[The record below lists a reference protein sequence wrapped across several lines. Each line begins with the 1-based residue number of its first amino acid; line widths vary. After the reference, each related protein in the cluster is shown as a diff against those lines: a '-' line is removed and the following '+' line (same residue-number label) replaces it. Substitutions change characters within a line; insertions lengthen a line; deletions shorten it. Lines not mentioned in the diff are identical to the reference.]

1 MDEFL
6 NAVIGISLFIIALL
20 LLLRPV
26 RWFHRSELKKSNQPG
41 DGQIDYTPEA
51 LLNNY
56 LGDKME
62 YISSYD
68 EVQQADHIV
77 VYHTSPPPDHLEMNF
92 LVETGFLKD
101 ASLKNIA
108 QMFKLLG
115 YTEWMLNPS
124 AIVRTGRNFSIFM
137 LRLIKQMFIIFLIG
151 TALISI
157 FTEGNLDFFVEFS
170 GFYILLGSVFY
181 AIYLIKEFVAY
192 IIQNRFSLKLAKSFD
207 VPKEDYKMIF
217 RYLWT
222 SFLLFVLSQ
231 LGKWVFLIVLM
242 FSIILIYN

>member
-1 MDEFL
+1 MDIFL
-6 NAVIGISLFIIALL
+6 NAVIGISLFIIAFL

-26 RWFHRSELKKSNQPG
+26 RWFHRAELKKSNQPG

-51 LLNNY
+51 LLNDY

-62 YISSYD
+62 YISAYN
-68 EVQQADHIV
+68 EEQQFDHIV
-77 VYHTSPPPDHLEMNF
+77 VYYTSPRPDHLEMNF
-92 LVETGFLKD
+92 LVEAGFLKN

-124 AIVRTGRNFSIFM
+124 AIVRTGRKLSIFL
-137 LRLIKQMFIIFLIG
+137 LRLIKRMLIIFLIG
-151 TALISI
+151 TALISFSVPDSI
-157 FTEGNLDFFVEFS
+157 DFFVEFS
-170 GFYILLGSVFY
+170 GFYILLGSMFY

-207 VPKEDYKMIF
+207 VPKEDYKVIS

-222 SFLLFVLSQ
+222 SLLLFVLSQ
-231 LGKWVFLIVLM
+231 LGKLFILIVLM
-242 FSIILIYN
+242 FSILLIYN